1 MDLET
6 QQIAIRDLVLSGLV
20 YVILTYLTFRLM
32 RHRRRPNNDD
42 EDGGNQFELT
52 PPKIDLPPG
61 IGWPVDG
68 SSMKK
73 EAEEEV
79 LA

>member
-1 MDLET
+1 MDPET

-32 RHRRRPNNDD
+32 RNRKKPNNDD
-42 EDGGNQFELT
+42 EDGGNSFELT

-61 IGWPVDG
+61 IGWPVDRP
-68 SSMKK
+68 SISKK
-73 EAEEEV
+73 TEDEV
-79 LA
+79 LE